1 MKQFTS
7 VNDVQ
12 NIDELLKTALEI
24 KANPYA
30 QQEIGKNKTIG
41 LIFFNP
47 SLRTRL
53 SSIKAAYNLGA
64 NTWVLNAGSDS
75 WTLEMGDGTVMDGD
89 TQEHINEAIRVMS
102 AYCDVLGVRT
112 FPKLVDRDEDYQEIM
127 FNKVKSLSSVPVV
140 SLESATLHPLQSFA
154 DLITIAEKI
163 NYNPAAKPEKK
174 IKVVMTW
181 APHPRRLPQAVP
193 NSFAE
198 WFSKVDWVDFT
209 IVQPKGFELDSK
221 FTEGATIAYDQDEA
235 LKDADFVYAKN
246 WSSYENYGQAN
257 EGDKDWQVT
266 MEKMNLTNNGKFMH
280 CLPVR
285 RNVVVSDE
293 VLDSDVSIVID
304 EATNRIFSAQTVF
317 HEILKNKI
325 K

>member
-7 VNDVQ
+7 VYDVA

-24 KANPYA
+24 KANPFA
-30 QQEIGKNKTIG
+30 QQEVGKNKTIG

-64 NTWVLNAGSDS
+64 NAWVLNAGADS
-75 WTLEMGDGTVMDGD
+75 WTLEMADGAVMNGDS
-89 TQEHINEAIRVMS
+89 QEHIKEAIQVMS

-112 FPKLVDRDEDYQEIM
+112 FPKLVDRDEDYNEIM
-127 FNKVKSLSSVPVV
+127 FNKVKELSSVPVV

-154 DLITIAEKI
+154 DLITIAEKTG
-163 NYNPAAKPEKK
+163 YTPGTQSTKK
-174 IKVVMTW
+174 VKVVMTW

-193 NSFAE
+193 NSFAQ

-209 IVQPKGFELDSK
+209 IVQPKGLELDPK

-257 EGDKDWQVT
+257 GGDKDWEIT
-266 MEKMNLTNNGKFMH
+266 MDKMSLTNNGKFMH

-293 VLDSDVSIVID
+293 VLDSDHSIVID
-304 EATNRIFSAQTVF
+304 EATNRIYSAQTVF
-317 HEILKNKI
+317 HEILKNN
-325 K
+325 

>member
-7 VNDVQ
+7 VNDVE
-12 NIDELLKTALEI
+12 NIDKLLQKALEI
-24 KANPYA
+24 KANPFA
-30 QQEIGKNKTIG
+30 QQEVGKNKTIG

-53 SSIKAAYNLGA
+53 SSLKAAYNLGA
-64 NTWVLNAGSDS
+64 NVWVLNAGADS
-75 WTLEMGDGTVMDGD
+75 WTLEMQDGTVMNGD
-89 TQEHINEAIRVMS
+89 SQEHITEAIQVMS

-112 FPKLVDRDEDYQEIM
+112 FPKLQNRDEDYQEVM
-127 FNKVKSLSSVPVV
+127 FNKVKNLSSVPVV

-163 NYNPAAKPEKK
+163 NYNPTEKLTK
-174 IKVVMTW
+174 KVKVVMTW

-193 NSFAE
+193 NSFAQ
-198 WFSKVDWVDFT
+198 WFTKVDWVDFT
-209 IVQPKGFELDSK
+209 IVQPKGYELDEQ
-221 FTEGATIAYDQDEA
+221 FTQGATIAYNQEEA

-246 WSSYENYGQAN
+246 WSSYEQYGEIIPQ
-257 EGDKDWQVT
+257 EKDWQIT
-266 MEKMNLTNNGKFMH
+266 MEKMKLTNNGKFMH

-285 RNVVVSDE
+285 RNVVVADE

-304 EATNRIFSAQTVF
+304 EATNRIFSAQAVF
-317 HEILKNKI
+317 HEILKGLK
-325 K
+325 

>member
-7 VNDVQ
+7 VNDVE

-24 KANPYA
+24 KANPFA

-53 SSIKAAYNLGA
+53 SSLKAAYNLGA
-64 NTWVLNAGSDS
+64 NTWVLNAGADS

-112 FPKLVDRDEDYQEIM
+112 FPKLVNRDEDYQEIM

-154 DLITIAEKI
+154 DLITIAEKTG
-163 NYNPAAKPEKK
+163 YTPGTKPEKK
-174 IKVVMTW
+174 VKVVMTW

-198 WFSKVDWVDFT
+198 WFTKVDWVDFT

-246 WSSYENYGQAN
+246 WSSYENYGETN
-257 EGDKDWQVT
+257 PGDKDWEVT
-266 MEKMNLTNNGKFMH
+266 MDKMNLTNNGKFMH

-285 RNVVVSDE
+285 RNVVVSDA

-317 HEILKNKI
+317 HEILKNK
-325 K
+325 

>member
-7 VNDVQ
+7 VNDVD

-24 KANPYA
+24 KANPFA
-30 QQEIGKNKTIG
+30 QQEVGKNKTVG

-64 NTWVLNAGSDS
+64 NAWVLNAGADS

-89 TQEHINEAIRVMS
+89 SQEHITEAIKVMS

-154 DLITIAEKI
+154 DLITIAEKKAYTPG
-163 NYNPAAKPEKK
+163 NKLVKK
-174 IKVVMTW
+174 VKVVMTW

-209 IVQPKGFELDSK
+209 IVQPKGLELDPK
-221 FTEGATIAYDQDEA
+221 FTEGATIMYDQDEA

-257 EGDKDWQVT
+257 EGYKDWQVT
-266 MEKMNLTNNGKFMH
+266 MEKMNLTNKGKFMH

-304 EATNRIFSAQTVF
+304 EATNRIYSAQTVF
-317 HEILKNKI
+317 HEILKNK
-325 K
+325 

>member
-7 VNDVQ
+7 VYDVA

-24 KANPYA
+24 KANPFA
-30 QQEIGKNKTIG
+30 QQEVGKNKTIG

-64 NTWVLNAGSDS
+64 NAWVLNAGADS
-75 WTLEMGDGTVMDGD
+75 WTLEMADGAVMNGDS
-89 TQEHINEAIRVMS
+89 QEHIKEAIQVMS

-112 FPKLVDRDEDYQEIM
+112 FPKLVDRNEDYNEIM
-127 FNKVKSLSSVPVV
+127 FNKVKELSSVPVV

-154 DLITIAEKI
+154 DLITIAEKTG
-163 NYNPAAKPEKK
+163 YTPGTQSTKK
-174 IKVVMTW
+174 VKVVMTW

-193 NSFAE
+193 NSFAQ

-209 IVQPKGFELDSK
+209 IVQPKGLELDPK

-257 EGDKDWQVT
+257 GGDKDWEIT
-266 MEKMNLTNNGKFMH
+266 MDKMSLTNNGKFMH

-293 VLDSDVSIVID
+293 VLDSDHSIVID
-304 EATNRIFSAQTVF
+304 EATNRIYSAQTVF
-317 HEILKNKI
+317 HEILKNN
-325 K
+325 

>member
-7 VNDVQ
+7 VYDVA

-24 KANPYA
+24 KANPFA
-30 QQEIGKNKTIG
+30 QQEVGKNKTIG

-64 NTWVLNAGSDS
+64 NAWVLNAGADS
-75 WTLEMGDGTVMDGD
+75 WTLEMADGAVMNGDS
-89 TQEHINEAIRVMS
+89 QEHIKEAIQVMS

-112 FPKLVDRDEDYQEIM
+112 FPKLVDRDEDYNEIM
-127 FNKVKSLSSVPVV
+127 FNKVKELSSVPVV

-154 DLITIAEKI
+154 DLITIAEKTG
-163 NYNPAAKPEKK
+163 YTPGTQSAKKV
-174 IKVVMTW
+174 KVVMTW

-193 NSFAE
+193 NSFAQ

-209 IVQPKGFELDSK
+209 IVQPKGLELDPK

-257 EGDKDWQVT
+257 GGDKDWEIT
-266 MEKMNLTNNGKFMH
+266 MDKMSLTNNGKFMH

-293 VLDSDVSIVID
+293 VLDSDHSIVID
-304 EATNRIFSAQTVF
+304 EATNRIYSAQTVF
-317 HEILKNKI
+317 HEILKNN
-325 K
+325 

>member
-7 VNDVQ
+7 VNDVE
-12 NIDELLKTALEI
+12 NIDELLNSALKI
-24 KANPYA
+24 KANPFD

-64 NTWVLNAGSDS
+64 NVWVLNAGADS
-75 WTLEMGDGTVMDGD
+75 WTLEMADGTVMDGD
-89 TQEHINEAIRVMS
+89 SQEHITEAIQVMS

-112 FPKLVDRDEDYQEIM
+112 FPKLVDRDEDYNEIM

-163 NYNPAAKPEKK
+163 GYDAIAKPKK
-174 IKVVMTW
+174 KVKVVMTW

-209 IVQPKGFELDSK
+209 IVQPKGMELDPK
-221 FTEGATIAYDQDEA
+221 FTEGATIMYDQDEA

-266 MEKMNLTNNGKFMH
+266 MDKMNLTNNGKFMH

-317 HEILKNKI
+317 HEILKNK
-325 K
+325 

>member
-7 VNDVQ
+7 VYDVE

-24 KANPYA
+24 KANPFA
-30 QQEIGKNKTIG
+30 QQEVGKNKTVG

-64 NTWVLNAGSDS
+64 NAWVLNAGADS
-75 WTLEMGDGTVMDGD
+75 WTLEMADGAVMNGDS
-89 TQEHINEAIRVMS
+89 QEHIKEAIQVMS

-112 FPKLVDRDEDYQEIM
+112 FPKLVDRDEDYNEIM
-127 FNKVKSLSSVPVV
+127 FNKVKELSSVPVV

-154 DLITIAEKI
+154 DLITIAEKTG
-163 NYNPAAKPEKK
+163 YNPENKPAKKV
-174 IKVVMTW
+174 KVVMTW

-193 NSFAE
+193 NSFAQ

-209 IVQPKGFELDSK
+209 VVQPKGLELDPK
-221 FTEGATIAYDQDEA
+221 FTDGATIAYDQDEA

-246 WSSYENYGQAN
+246 WSSYENYGQVN
-257 EGDKDWQVT
+257 DGDKDWEVT
-266 MEKMNLTNNGKFMH
+266 MDKMNLTNNGKFMH

-293 VLDSDVSIVID
+293 VLDSDRSIVID

-317 HEILKNKI
+317 HEILKNK
-325 K
+325 

>member
-7 VNDVQ
+7 VYDVE

-24 KANPYA
+24 KANPFA
-30 QQEIGKNKTIG
+30 QQEVGKNKTVG

-64 NTWVLNAGSDS
+64 NAWVLNAGADS
-75 WTLEMGDGTVMDGD
+75 WTLEMADGAVMNGDS
-89 TQEHINEAIRVMS
+89 QEHIKEAIQVMS

-112 FPKLVDRDEDYQEIM
+112 FPKLVDRDEDYNEIM
-127 FNKVKSLSSVPVV
+127 FNKVKELSSVPVV
-140 SLESATLHPLQSFA
+140 SLESTTLHPLQSFA
-154 DLITIAEKI
+154 DLITIAEKTG
-163 NYNPAAKPEKK
+163 YKPGKTTARTV
-174 IKVVMTW
+174 KVVITW
-181 APHPRRLPQAVP
+181 APHPKRLPQAVP
-193 NSFAE
+193 NSFAQ

-209 IVQPKGFELDSK
+209 IVQPKGLELDTQ
-221 FTEGATIAYDQDEA
+221 FTEGAIISYDQDEA

-246 WSSYENYGQAN
+246 WSSYENYGQQN
-257 EGDKDWQVT
+257 EGDKDWEVT
-266 MEKMNLTNNGKFMH
+266 MDKMNLTNNGKFMH

-293 VLDSDVSIVID
+293 VLDSDHSIVID
-304 EATNRIFSAQTVF
+304 EATNRIYSAQTVF
-317 HEILKNKI
+317 HEILKNK
-325 K
+325 

>member
-7 VNDVQ
+7 VYDVA

-24 KANPYA
+24 KANPFA
-30 QQEIGKNKTIG
+30 QQEVGKNKTVG

-64 NTWVLNAGSDS
+64 NAWVLNAGADS
-75 WTLEMGDGTVMDGD
+75 WTLEMADGAVMNGDS
-89 TQEHINEAIRVMS
+89 QEHIKEAIQVMS

-112 FPKLVDRDEDYQEIM
+112 FPKLVDRDEDYNEIM
-127 FNKVKSLSSVPVV
+127 FNKVKELSSVPVV

-154 DLITIAEKI
+154 DLITIAEKTG
-163 NYNPAAKPEKK
+163 YTPGTQSAKKV
-174 IKVVMTW
+174 KVVMTW

-193 NSFAE
+193 NSFAQ

-209 IVQPKGFELDSK
+209 IVQPKGLELDPK

-257 EGDKDWQVT
+257 GGDKDWEIT
-266 MEKMNLTNNGKFMH
+266 MDKMSLTNNGKFMH

-293 VLDSDVSIVID
+293 VLDSDHSIVI
-304 EATNRIFSAQTVF
+304 
-317 HEILKNKI
+317 
-325 K
+325 

>member
-7 VNDVQ
+7 VNDVE
-12 NIDELLKTALEI
+12 NIDELIKTALEI
-24 KANPYA
+24 KANPFA

-53 SSIKAAYNLGA
+53 SSLKAAYNLGA
-64 NTWVLNAGSDS
+64 NTWVLNAGADS

-112 FPKLVDRDEDYQEIM
+112 FPKLVNRDEDYQEIM

-163 NYNPAAKPEKK
+163 GYTPDTKPEKK
-174 IKVVMTW
+174 VKVVMTW

-198 WFSKVDWVDFT
+198 WFTKVDWVDFT

-246 WSSYENYGQAN
+246 WSSYENYGETN
-257 EGDKDWQVT
+257 PGDKDWEVT
-266 MEKMNLTNNGKFMH
+266 MDKMNLTNNGKFMH

-285 RNVVVSDE
+285 RNVVVSDA

-317 HEILKNKI
+317 HEILKNK
-325 K
+325 

>member
-7 VNDVQ
+7 VYDVA

-24 KANPYA
+24 KANPFA
-30 QQEIGKNKTIG
+30 QQEVGKNKTVG

-64 NTWVLNAGSDS
+64 NAWVLNAGADS
-75 WTLEMGDGTVMDGD
+75 WTLEMADGAVMNGDS
-89 TQEHINEAIRVMS
+89 QEHIKEAIQVMS

-112 FPKLVDRDEDYQEIM
+112 FPKLVDRDEDYNEIM
-127 FNKVKSLSSVPVV
+127 FNKVKELSSVPVV

-154 DLITIAEKI
+154 DLITIAEKTG
-163 NYNPAAKPEKK
+163 YTPETQSAKKV
-174 IKVVMTW
+174 KVVMTW

-193 NSFAE
+193 NSFAQ

-209 IVQPKGFELDSK
+209 IVQPKGLELDPK

-257 EGDKDWQVT
+257 GGDKDWEIT
-266 MEKMNLTNNGKFMH
+266 MDKMSLTNNGKFMH

-293 VLDSDVSIVID
+293 VLDSDHSIVID
-304 EATNRIFSAQTVF
+304 EATNRIYSAQTVF
-317 HEILKNKI
+317 HEILKNN
-325 K
+325 

>member
-7 VNDVQ
+7 VYDVA

-24 KANPYA
+24 KANPFA
-30 QQEIGKNKTIG
+30 QQEVGKNKTIG

-64 NTWVLNAGSDS
+64 NAWVLNAGADS
-75 WTLEMGDGTVMDGD
+75 WTLEMADGAVMNGDS
-89 TQEHINEAIRVMS
+89 QEHIKEAIQVMS

-112 FPKLVDRDEDYQEIM
+112 FPKLVDRDEDYNEIM
-127 FNKVKSLSSVPVV
+127 FNKVKELSSVPVV

-154 DLITIAEKI
+154 DLITIAEKTG
-163 NYNPAAKPEKK
+163 YTPGTQCTKK
-174 IKVVMTW
+174 VKVVMTW

-193 NSFAE
+193 NSFAQ

-209 IVQPKGFELDSK
+209 IVQPKGLELDPK

-257 EGDKDWQVT
+257 GGDKDWEIT
-266 MEKMNLTNNGKFMH
+266 MDKMSLTNNGKFMH

-293 VLDSDVSIVID
+293 VLDSDHSIVID
-304 EATNRIFSAQTVF
+304 EATNRIYSAQTVF
-317 HEILKNKI
+317 HEILKNN
-325 K
+325 

>member
-7 VNDVQ
+7 VYDVA

-24 KANPYA
+24 KANPFA
-30 QQEIGKNKTIG
+30 QQEVGKNKTIG

-64 NTWVLNAGSDS
+64 NAWVLNAGADS
-75 WTLEMGDGTVMDGD
+75 WTLEMADGAVMNGDS
-89 TQEHINEAIRVMS
+89 QEHIKEAIQVMS

-112 FPKLVDRDEDYQEIM
+112 FPKLVDRDEDYNEIM
-127 FNKVKSLSSVPVV
+127 FNKVKELSSVPVV

-154 DLITIAEKI
+154 DLITIAEKTG
-163 NYNPAAKPEKK
+163 YTPGTQSTKK
-174 IKVVMTW
+174 VKVVMTW

-193 NSFAE
+193 NSFAQ

-209 IVQPKGFELDSK
+209 IVQPKGLELDPK

-257 EGDKDWQVT
+257 GGDKDWEIT
-266 MEKMNLTNNGKFMH
+266 MDKMSLTNNGKFMH

-293 VLDSDVSIVID
+293 VLDSDHSIVID
-304 EATNRIFSAQTVF
+304 EATNRIYSAQTVF
-317 HEILKNKI
+317 YEILKNN
-325 K
+325 

>member
-7 VNDVQ
+7 VYDVA

-24 KANPYA
+24 KANPFA
-30 QQEIGKNKTIG
+30 QQEVGKNKTIG

-64 NTWVLNAGSDS
+64 NAWVLNAGADS
-75 WTLEMGDGTVMDGD
+75 WTLEMADGAVMNGDS
-89 TQEHINEAIRVMS
+89 QEHIKEAIQVMS

-112 FPKLVDRDEDYQEIM
+112 FPKLVDRDEDYNEIM
-127 FNKVKSLSSVPVV
+127 FNKVKELSFVPVV

-154 DLITIAEKI
+154 DLITIAEKTG
-163 NYNPAAKPEKK
+163 YTPGTQPAKK
-174 IKVVMTW
+174 VKVVMTW

-193 NSFAE
+193 NSFAQ

-209 IVQPKGFELDSK
+209 IVQPKGLELDPK

-257 EGDKDWQVT
+257 GGDKDWEIT
-266 MEKMNLTNNGKFMH
+266 MDKMSLTNNGKFMH

-293 VLDSDVSIVID
+293 VLDSDHSIVID
-304 EATNRIFSAQTVF
+304 EATNRIYSAQTVF
-317 HEILKNKI
+317 HEILKNN
-325 K
+325 

>member
-7 VNDVQ
+7 VYDVE

-24 KANPYA
+24 KANPFD

-64 NTWVLNAGSDS
+64 NAWVLNAGADS
-75 WTLEMGDGTVMDGD
+75 WTLEMADGAVMNGDS
-89 TQEHINEAIRVMS
+89 QEHIKEAIQVMS

-112 FPKLVDRDEDYQEIM
+112 FPKLVDRDEDYNEIM
-127 FNKVKSLSSVPVV
+127 FNKVKELSSVPVV

-154 DLITIAEKI
+154 DLITIAEKTG
-163 NYNPAAKPEKK
+163 YNPENKPAKKV
-174 IKVVMTW
+174 KVVMTW

-193 NSFAE
+193 NSFAQ

-209 IVQPKGFELDSK
+209 VVQPKGLELDPK
-221 FTEGATIAYDQDEA
+221 FTDGATIAYDQDEA

-257 EGDKDWQVT
+257 DGDKDWEVT
-266 MEKMNLTNNGKFMH
+266 MDKMNLTNNGKFMH

-293 VLDSDVSIVID
+293 VLDSDRSIVID

-317 HEILKNKI
+317 HEILKNK
-325 K
+325 

>member
-7 VNDVQ
+7 VNDVE

-24 KANPYA
+24 KANPFA
-30 QQEIGKNKTIG
+30 QQEVGKNKTVG

-64 NTWVLNAGSDS
+64 NAWVLNAGADS

-89 TQEHINEAIRVMS
+89 SQEHITEAIKVMS

-112 FPKLVDRDEDYQEIM
+112 FPKLDDRDEDYNEIM
-127 FNKVKSLSSVPVV
+127 FNKVKSLSTVPVV

-163 NYNPAAKPEKK
+163 VYNPEAKPEKK
-174 IKVVMTW
+174 VKVVMTW

-198 WFSKVDWVDFT
+198 WFSQVDWVDFT
-209 IVQPKGFELDSK
+209 IVQPKGMELDPK
-221 FTEGATIAYDQDEA
+221 FTEGATIMYDQDEA

-246 WSSYENYGQAN
+246 WSSYEEYGKAN
-257 EGDKDWQVT
+257 DGDKDWQVT

-293 VLDSDVSIVID
+293 VLDSEVSIVID
-304 EATNRIFSAQTVF
+304 EATNRIYSAQTVF
-317 HEILKNKI
+317 HEILKNK
-325 K
+325 

>member
-7 VNDVQ
+7 VYDVA

-24 KANPYA
+24 KVNPFA
-30 QQEIGKNKTIG
+30 QQEVGKNKTVG

-64 NTWVLNAGSDS
+64 NAWVLNAGADS
-75 WTLEMGDGTVMDGD
+75 WTLEMADGAVMNGDS
-89 TQEHINEAIRVMS
+89 QEHIKEAIQVMS

-112 FPKLVDRDEDYQEIM
+112 FPKLVDRDEDYNEIM
-127 FNKVKSLSSVPVV
+127 FNKVKELSSVPVV

-154 DLITIAEKI
+154 DLITIAEKVG
-163 NYNPAAKPEKK
+163 YNPEAKPEKK
-174 IKVVMTW
+174 VKVVMTW

-193 NSFAE
+193 NSFAQ

-209 IVQPKGFELDSK
+209 VVQPKGLELDPK
-221 FTEGATIAYDQDEA
+221 FTEGATISYDQDEA

-257 EGDKDWQVT
+257 EGDKDWEVT
-266 MEKMNLTNNGKFMH
+266 MDKMNLTNNGKFMH

-293 VLDSDVSIVID
+293 VLDSDRSIVID
-304 EATNRIFSAQTVF
+304 EATNRIYSAQTVF
-317 HEILKNKI
+317 HEILKNK
-325 K
+325 

>member
-24 KANPYA
+24 KANPYY

-221 FTEGATIAYDQDEA
+221 FTEGATIAYNQDEA

-257 EGDKDWQVT
+257 DGDKDWQVT